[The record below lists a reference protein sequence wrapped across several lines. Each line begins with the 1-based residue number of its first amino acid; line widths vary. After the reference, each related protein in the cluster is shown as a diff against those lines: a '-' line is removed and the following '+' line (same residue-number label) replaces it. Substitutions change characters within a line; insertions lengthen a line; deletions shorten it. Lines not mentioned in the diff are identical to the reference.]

1 MEFAE
6 FSVITRNFCPHLT
19 FFHSLPARPIRPPE
33 RHETYMSTSTE
44 REIWARTAQIV
55 LKDPEVGPAA
65 AGQLGLAVPRGVAA
79 HTMYLAVAHELTM
92 QLLESRLRPA
102 IMRAFAQIPEAHQI
116 ESFVVL
122 VDPEVANE
130 ISHDDNDRDSRDEQ
144 QFREDQDVNAQDRY
158 EHSESQLPSVQGT
171 ESSDWDSDGERMTS
185 ESAYD
190 PFSEDD
196 GYERARNPRHLRA
209 VPRETDRD
217 NFGQDPSQR
226 RDRREDWNHE
236 RRSNDYREQTSDRR
250 PERPIRATARH
261 AGEKFGIEPRLNTKY
276 GFDTFVIGQSNRFA
290 HAAAVAVAEAPARAY
305 NPLFIYGD
313 SGLGKTHLLHAIGLY
328 ALELFPDIQVRYVSS
343 EDFTNDFINS
353 IANNQGAQFHSR
365 YRSVDLLLVDDIQFL
380 EGKAETQ
387 EAFFHTFNTLHD
399 HNKQVVITSDV
410 QPKQLRGFEDR
421 MLSRFEWGL
430 LTDIQAPDLETRIAI
445 LRKKAQR
452 EGLTVD
458 DEILEFIATK
468 FTSNIRE
475 LEGTLIRV
483 TAFANL
489 NKQPIDMNLVH
500 TVLKDLI
507 SLNGDNEVQPG
518 DIISETSEYF
528 GISIDDLHGPGRS
541 QQIALAR
548 QIAMYLCRELTPLSL
563 PKIGQLFGGRDHT
576 TVMYAHK
583 KIANLIAEDRST
595 YNQVQELTSHI
606 KQGK

>member
-158 EHSESQLPSVQGT
+158 DHSETQLPSVQGT

-217 NFGQDPSQR
+217 NFGQEPSQR

>member
-1 MEFAE
+1 
-6 FSVITRNFCPHLT
+6 
-19 FFHSLPARPIRPPE
+19 
-33 RHETYMSTSTE
+33 
-44 REIWARTAQIV
+44 
-55 LKDPEVGPAA
+55 
-65 AGQLGLAVPRGVAA
+65 
-79 HTMYLAVAHELTM
+79 M

>member
-1 MEFAE
+1 
-6 FSVITRNFCPHLT
+6 
-19 FFHSLPARPIRPPE
+19 
-33 RHETYMSTSTE
+33 MSTSTE

-158 EHSESQLPSVQGT
+158 EHSETQLPSVQGT

-217 NFGQDPSQR
+217 NFGQEPSQR